1 MILNDLMLK
10 ARGDFGV
17 EVHTDF
23 GKVTDADVI
32 GGKLYVFNPQKITV
46 DEFLDFLDDT
56 KITGLKGEK
65 LEWVLETIN
74 EKAKE

>member
-23 GKVTDADVI
+23 GKAVDADVI

-56 KITGLKGEK
+56 RITGLEGEK